1 MIEDKE
7 ENNSK
12 DQIEFERLKESL
24 IERCKKNNITYLFD
38 KSLFDEESLILEL
51 PNGRNKRKIGIWSL
65 DVVKRI
71 FDIPFEQ
78 YTFLGSYESICN
90 YEAETIECLIEPL
103 DRIPTHIIY
112 RRLLNKD
119 SFGDNVKEEELKL
132 LIKNSNL
139 DFEIEISPVSEHLQ
153 FFSRSRPRK
162 APSLKLRNIKFKQH
176 DACLTLLEKISNSIF
191 FQIDLLVDLPLSLS
205 KSRILNRP
213 FRKRKN
219 DSLPEFK
226 FPQSEYNEA
235 PISLYW
241 YARSAIRMPL
251 LQFLAFY
258 QSIEYFFPMYA
269 QEEAKRK
276 VRNILKDDSFRTE
289 SDTDIIRILKAIKLS
304 NNNSFG
310 DERSQL
316 RATILECIDPDE
328 LREYLVE
335 SEDRKEFFSKATKGI
350 TKNKIPINNEELDL
364 RNDIAERIYDIRC
377 KIVHT
382 KADAKES
389 ELEIL
394 LPFSKEADLLYYD
407 IDLLQ
412 FLSRKIIIASS
423 IPLKL

>member
-1 MIEDKE
+1 MDENE
-7 ENNSK
+7 ETDNK
-12 DQIEFERLKESL
+12 DQIEFEGLKETL
-24 IERCKKNNITYLFD
+24 IERCKNNNITYSFD

-65 DVVKRI
+65 EVLKRI
-71 FDIPFEQ
+71 LDIPFEQ

-90 YEAETIECLIEPL
+90 YEAGTIECLMEPL
-103 DRIPTHIIY
+103 DRIPSQFIY

-132 LIKNSNL
+132 LIEDSNSDL
-139 DFEIEISPVSEHLQ
+139 EVEISPASEHLQ
-153 FFSRSRPRK
+153 FLSRSRSRK
-162 APSLKLRNIKFKQH
+162 TPSLKIRNIKLKQH
-176 DACLTLLEKISNSIF
+176 DACLAILEKISNSIF
-191 FQIDLLVDLPLSLS
+191 FQIDLLVNLPLSLS
-205 KSRILNRP
+205 KTRISNRS
-213 FRKRKN
+213 FRKRKT
-219 DSLPEFK
+219 DSTPEVK
-226 FPQSEYNEA
+226 FPQNEYYEA

-269 QEEAKRK
+269 QAEAKRK

-289 SDTDIIRILKAIKLS
+289 SDTDILRILKAIKLS

-335 SEDRKEFFSKATKGI
+335 SEERKEFFSKITKGI

-382 KADAKES
+382 KADAKET
-389 ELEIL
+389 ELDIL

-412 FLSRKIIIASS
+412 FISRKIIIASS